1 MKCFPRL
8 LLPFLSLLLA
18 ACSHQGPDPLV
29 IGMELKYP
37 PFEMTDKAGNPT
49 GVSVDLAYALG
60 EELGRD
66 IEIRNISFDGL
77 IPALKT
83 GNIDLILSSMTRT
96 EERAR
101 SIDFSDPYLFT
112 GLAILAGKD
121 KGVNGIHNLNEAGR
135 VVAVKL
141 GTTGHVYAKEH
152 LPNATLRVLE
162 DENTCVL
169 EVAQGKADGFLY
181 DQMSVYRNA
190 AKHPDTTTPLVEP
203 FKKEAWAIGIRKGNE
218 ELRKQVNQFLSDF
231 RAKRGFDE
239 IGDRYLKEMQD
250 GFAELG
256 IPFVFD
262 PHQH

>member
-1 MKCFPRL
+1 MNRL
-8 LLPFLSLLLA
+8 SRLILPLFCLLLA
-18 ACSHQGPDPLV
+18 ACGRKAPDTLV

-37 PFEMTDKAGNPT
+37 PFEMTDEAGNPT
-49 GVSVDLAYALG
+49 GVSVDLANALG
-60 EELGRD
+60 EALGRD

-96 EERAR
+96 EERAQ

-112 GLAILAGKD
+112 GLAILAAKD
-121 KGVNGIHNLNEAGR
+121 KGVTNIADLNQEGR

-141 GTTGHVYAKEH
+141 GTTGHVYAKEN
-152 LPNATLRVLE
+152 LTEATLRVLE
-162 DENTCVL
+162 DENACVL

-181 DQMSVYRNA
+181 DQMSVFRNA
-190 AKHPDTTTPLVEP
+190 ARHPETTVPLLEP
-203 FKKEAWAIGIRKGNE
+203 FKQEAWAIGIRKGND
-218 ELRKQVNQFLSDF
+218 ELREQVNQFLGEF

-239 IGDRYLKEMQD
+239 IGDRYLKDMQD

-262 PHQH
+262 PHQN